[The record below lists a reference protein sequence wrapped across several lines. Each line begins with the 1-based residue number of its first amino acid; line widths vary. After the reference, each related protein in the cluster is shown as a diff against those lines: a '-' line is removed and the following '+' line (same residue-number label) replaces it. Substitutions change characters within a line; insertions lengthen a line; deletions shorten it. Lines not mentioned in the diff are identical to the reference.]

1 MYSPINYMKNNFLP
15 DYDINSG
22 KTRKNKSSKG
32 KSNSLNQKKLILSRN
47 DNISNKNLILK
58 TKTNNNNNISYKK
71 IIPANNQ
78 FSFEN
83 ISLTQQ
89 KKKDGTFNQDSLYK
103 YISSKIKENNQK
115 NLNHRKNNDNNSK
128 FYSTKLDF
136 SMSQIK
142 SINKQKKEEK
152 NKFTKYKGI
161 NKANKTSKNYYK
173 KIFNFPVSPG
183 NKKVKLLKIN
193 DLDIH
198 EMASSFNYLNKE
210 KNDNCHKRILSSQ
223 NLIQNKISNI
233 SENNNNN
240 TNDNNKIN
248 SFIYQNTNNINLN
261 VNIINK
267 GIILNNITNNN
278 ENSDNYNSLLS
289 FKKTKTITHRNAN
302 RHNEKIF
309 NLSSFKNIS
318 INNENNL
325 FPEEI
330 HFKAVIYM
338 QEIKNFDESKT

>member
-1 MYSPINYMKNNFLP
+1 MYSPINYIKNNFLL
-15 DYDINSG
+15 DYDTNSD
-22 KTRKNKSSKG
+22 KTHKNKSSKG

-47 DNISNKNLILK
+47 DNILNKNLILK
-58 TKTNNNNNISYKK
+58 TKTNNNNNISFKK
-71 IIPANNQ
+71 IISANNQ

-83 ISLTQQ
+83 ISLTNQ
-89 KKKDGTFNQDSLYK
+89 KKKDDTFNQKSLYK

-115 NLNHRKNNDNNSK
+115 NLNHRNINNNNNSK
-128 FYSTKLDF
+128 LYSTKLDF
-136 SMSQIK
+136 SMNQIK

-152 NKFTKYKGI
+152 NKFNKYKGI

-173 KIFNFPVSPG
+173 KILNFPASPG

-198 EMASSFNYLNKE
+198 EVASSFNYINKE
-210 KNDNCHKRILSSQ
+210 RDDNNHKRILSSQ
-223 NLIQNKISNI
+223 NFFKNKISNI
-233 SENNNNN
+233 SENNNN
-240 TNDNNKIN
+240 TDNKIS

-267 GIILNNITNNN
+267 GIILNSFGNSNENNN
-278 ENSDNYNSLLS
+278 NYNSLLS

-302 RHNEKIF
+302 KYKKEIF
-309 NLSSFKNIS
+309 NISSFRNSS
-318 INNENNL
+318 INKENDF

-330 HFKAVIYM
+330 HFKAVKYM

>member
-15 DYDINSG
+15 DYGTNSG

-58 TKTNNNNNISYKK
+58 TKTNNNNISYKK
-71 IIPANNQ
+71 IIPTNNQ

-89 KKKDGTFNQDSLYK
+89 KKKDDTFNQDSLYK

-115 NLNHRKNNDNNSK
+115 NLNHRKNNNSNSK
-128 FYSTKLDF
+128 LYSTKLDF

-152 NKFTKYKGI
+152 NKFNKYKGI

-173 KIFNFPVSPG
+173 KILNFPLSPG

-198 EMASSFNYLNKE
+198 EVASSFNYLDKE
-210 KNDNCHKRILSSQ
+210 KDDYYHKRILSSQ
-223 NLIQNKISNI
+223 NFIKNKISNI
-233 SENNNNN
+233 SENNNNI
-240 TNDNNKIN
+240 NDNKIN
-248 SFIYQNTNNINLN
+248 SFIYQNTNNINFN

-278 ENSDNYNSLLS
+278 ENNDNYNSLLS
-289 FKKTKTITHRNAN
+289 FKKTKTLTHRNAKK
-302 RHNEKIF
+302 HNNEIF
-309 NLSSFKNIS
+309 NLSSFRNIS
-318 INNENNL
+318 INKENNL

-330 HFKAVIYM
+330 HFKAVKYM